1 MKKLREFFEK
11 YQHGIPLLIYMV
23 IYLAWFAWLEKK
35 NVRNYQ
41 VIHVVLDDYIP
52 FCEIFIIP
60 YLLWF
65 GYVSVVVLYLLFKNR
80 QDYYKVCAFLFTG
93 MTLFLIISTLWPN
106 GHHLR
111 PAVLPRDNCLTW
123 LVGKLWETDTPTN
136 LWPSIHVYNSL
147 GAHFAVMRSKDIA
160 SLKWGG
166 HLRRASGLLAGSI
179 VLSTVFIKQHSMF
192 DVATGLLFGIIMY
205 VLVYKKE
212 LLLVS
217 NPENRNKR
225 TPQAG

>member
-1 MKKLREFFEK
+1 MKNMRNFFVK
-11 YQHGIPLLIYMV
+11 YRHGIPLLIYMT
-23 IYLAWFAWLEKK
+23 IYLMWFAWLEKT
-35 NVRNYQ
+35 NVRNYH

-65 GYVSVVVLYLLFKNR
+65 GYVAAVVLYLFFKNR
-80 QDYYKVCAFLFTG
+80 QDYYKTCVFLFTG

-111 PAVLPRDNCLTW
+111 PAELPRDNCFTC
-123 LVGKLWETDTPTN
+123 LVGMLWKTDTPTN

-147 GAHFAVMRSKDIA
+147 GAHFAVMRSRDIA

-166 HLRRASGLLAGSI
+166 RLRAASGILAASI
-179 VLSTVFIKQHSMF
+179 ILSTVLIKQHSMF
-192 DVATGLLFGIIMY
+192 DVVTGLLFGFIMY
-205 VLVYKKE
+205 VPVYRRE
-212 LLLVS
+212 LISVRS
-217 NPENRNKR
+217 PENKNKK